1 MKGFSEDGA
10 AAHGLPPELLR
21 LASADAWS
29 AGAVLI
35 AAHPDDETIGA
46 GGVLPRIPL
55 RAIVH
60 VTDGAPHDRRWW
72 GDAAQ
77 PSRQAYAS
85 LRRVELARA
94 LALAGIGTDRL
105 RTLDRVDQRAA
116 HDLPG
121 LARDVAAMLDA
132 LRPGVVLTHPYEG
145 GHPDHDSAAFAVHAA
160 RGLMVAPAPV
170 LVEFTSYHA
179 ADEGIAAGV
188 FLPFGAAD
196 AGVDP
201 GDRFIGSEDGPS
213 LDDADGSV
221 VEVLLSAEDRR
232 RKREMMECFG
242 TQAPTLRQ
250 FAVGALERFRVAP
263 AYDFTRPPHA
273 GTLHYER
280 FGWGITGERFRA
292 NAAAALDA
300 LAVRGVVR
308 C

>member
-1 MKGFSEDGA
+1 MKGFSGDGEA
-10 AAHGLPPELLR
+10 VHGPPPELLR

-55 RAIVH
+55 RAMVH

-72 GDAAQ
+72 GDASQ
-77 PSRQAYAS
+77 PSREAYAR
-85 LRRVELARA
+85 LRHVELTRA

-116 HDLPG
+116 HDLPA

-160 RGLMVAPAPV
+160 RGRDHQPAPV

-201 GDRFIGSEDGPS
+201 GDRSIGSEDGRS
-213 LDDADGSV
+213 LDDADGSG

-232 RKREMMECFG
+232 RKREMMACFG
-242 TQAPTLRQ
+242 TQASTLGQ
-250 FAVGALERFRVAP
+250 FAVGASERFRVAP

-280 FGWGITGERFRA
+280 FGWGITGERIQCRGRVRA
-292 NAAAALDA
+292 EA